1 MLFFGG
7 MIFGIIIG
15 FIVGYVLGRGGPD
28 SANRKFI

>member
-7 MIFGIIIG
+7 MIFGVIIG

>member
-1 MLFFGG
+1 MLFFSG
-7 MIFGIIIG
+7 MIFGVIAG

>member
-1 MLFFGG
+1 MLFFSG
-7 MIFGIIIG
+7 MIFGVVVG

>member
-1 MLFFGG
+1 MLFFSG
-7 MIFGIIIG
+7 MIIGVIIG